1 MIKRLR
7 LKFVATN
14 MIIVTI
20 LLCVILGLVYYF
32 TS

>member
-14 MIIVTI
+14 MTIVTI